1 MITEVKAKLGPVG
14 VWLGGPHLRGT
25 PIESWRHAVGRVE
38 HLGYGSLWG
47 PEGIGGKD
55 ALANGAIQLAASSR
69 LMIGTGIAN
78 IWARHPATMQGGAA
92 TLAEAYAGRFVLG
105 LGVSQRSLVEANGQ
119 DYSHP
124 LKIMRDYLDEMD
136 LATTRNPPPEPF
148 VRVLAALQPKMV
160 QLARDRTDG
169 VHSFSAPVEHTA
181 LVREALGSDKL
192 LIPEQAFI
200 IEPDPEQARAIARR
214 YRGKINPDSPYTR
227 NWLRLG
233 YSQEDIADGGSDRLI
248 DGLVAWGTPDAI
260 AERVQ
265 AQLDAGAD
273 HVLVHPLTDD
283 LPTAV
288 KQLEQLASALPRGL
302 V

>member
-1 MITEVKAKLGPVG
+1 MITKVKAKLGRVG
-14 VWLGGPHLRGT
+14 VWLGGPHVHGA
-25 PIESWRHAVGRVE
+25 PVESWRHAVRRVE
-38 HLGYGSLWG
+38 QLGYGSLWG

-55 ALANGAIQLAASSR
+55 ALVNGGIQLAASSR

-78 IWARHPATMQGGAA
+78 IWTRHPATMQGGAA
-92 TLAEAYAGRFVLG
+92 MLAEAYPGRFVLG
-105 LGVSQRSLVEANGQ
+105 IGVSHRFLVEANGL

-124 LKIMRDYLDEMD
+124 LKIMRDYLDKMD
-136 LATTRNPPPEPF
+136 QAKTRNPPPEPF

-160 QLARDRTDG
+160 ELARDLTDG

-214 YRGKINPDSPYTR
+214 YRGKAGPDSPYAR

-233 YSQEDIADGGSDRLI
+233 YSRQDIADGGSDRLV
-248 DGLVAWGTPDAI
+248 DALVAWGTPEAV
-260 AERVQ
+260 AARVQ

-273 HVLVHPLTDD
+273 HVLVHPIADD
-283 LPTAV
+283 LTTAIR
-288 KQLEQLASALPRGL
+288 QLEQLAAAGVNL
-302 V
+302 